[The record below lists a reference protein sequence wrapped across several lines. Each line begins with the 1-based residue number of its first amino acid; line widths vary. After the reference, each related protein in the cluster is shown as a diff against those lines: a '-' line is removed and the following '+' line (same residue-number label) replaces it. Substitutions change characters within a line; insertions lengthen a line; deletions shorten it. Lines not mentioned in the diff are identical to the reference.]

1 MKNYLLIMRPSH
13 WSKNIFVF
21 AALIFG
27 KNLLGPADEVLLA
40 IGSAIGGFVCF
51 SLAASSIYIFNDIV
65 DREADRL
72 HPEKCNRPIA
82 AGRVSIGSAAVLSV
96 ICGVVAIVGSFLL
109 AQALAIIII
118 TYIVLMVLY
127 SVLLKQMMI
136 LDCVV
141 VSIGFC
147 LRAVAGAV
155 VVGVFI
161 SPWLVICTFALCLFL
176 GFGKRRSEIAQLRE
190 NSEYFRKTLAVYT
203 PELLAHML
211 DVTSGLAI
219 VCFLLYAMAERTLR
233 TFGTTN
239 LVYTT
244 PLVLY
249 CVFRFSALIQKG
261 KYSGPVQL
269 ILRDRPF
276 QLGFSLWVLS
286 CIGVIYADKLAISF
300 GNFWAY

>member
-1 MKNYLLIMRPSH
+1 MRPSH

-27 KNLLGPADEVLLA
+27 KNLFGPIDEVLLA
-40 IGSAIGGFVCF
+40 FGSAVGGFLCF
-51 SLAASSIYIFNDIV
+51 SLAASAIYIFNDII
-65 DREADRL
+65 DRETDNL
-72 HPEKCNRPIA
+72 HPEKSQRPIA
-82 AGRVSIGSAAVLSV
+82 AGTVSIGSAAVMSV
-96 ICGVVAIVGSFLL
+96 LYATVAIIGSYML
-109 AQALAIIII
+109 ARALAIIIV
-118 TYIVLMVLY
+118 TYIVLMILY
-127 SVLLKQMMI
+127 SLLFKKTMI

-161 SPWLVICTFALCLFL
+161 SPWLIICTFALCLFL

-190 NSEYFRKTLAVYT
+190 NSESFRKTLAGYT

-219 VCFLLYAMAERTLR
+219 VCFLLYAMDERTLR

-276 QLGFSLWVLS
+276 QLGFILWVLA